1 VATVDP
7 KVFAAI
13 WARRD
18 ISIER
23 IASALGVSHQ
33 AVSQRARRLRLP
45 PRTGNQESRKKIPDG
60 PFRRMWEAGV
70 STSEIAKAAG
80 YADTSG
86 VTRRRELMGLPAR
99 QRVDGVKGG
108 YPRTMSL
115 AEFQEE
121 EIARLMNNSVRAA
134 RRP

>member
-1 VATVDP
+1 MAKVDP
-7 KVFAAI
+7 DAFAAV

-33 AVSQRARRLRLP
+33 AVSQRARRLGLP
-45 PRTGNQESRKKIPDG
+45 SRTGNQESRKKIPDG
-60 PFRRMWEAGV
+60 PFRRMWDAGV
-70 STSEIAKAAG
+70 SAAEIAKAAG
-80 YADTSG
+80 YSHTSG
-86 VTRRRELMGLPAR
+86 VTRRRKLLGLPPR
-99 QRVDGVKGG
+99 QRVDGVQCG
-108 YPRTMSL
+108 YPRPMKLS
-115 AEFQEE
+115 EFQEE

>member
-1 VATVDP
+1 
-7 KVFAAI
+7 
-13 WARRD
+13 
-18 ISIER
+18 
-23 IASALGVSHQ
+23 
-33 AVSQRARRLRLP
+33 
-45 PRTGNQESRKKIPDG
+45 
-60 PFRRMWEAGV
+60 MWEAGV
-70 STSEIAKAAG
+70 STADIAKAAG

-121 EIARLMNNSVRAA
+121 EIARLMNIAVRAA

>member
-1 VATVDP
+1 MA
-7 KVFAAI
+7 KVNAEAFAAI

-18 ISIER
+18 IPICRVAET
-23 IASALGVSHQ
+23 LGVSHQ

-45 PRTGNQESRKKIPDG
+45 SRAGNQEPRKKIPDG

-70 STSEIAKAAG
+70 STADIAKAAG

-121 EIARLMNNSVRAA
+121 EIARLMNIAVRAA